1 MNKNVVRNAAVAAA
15 TMALAAAAQ
24 VPAYAEEA
32 PATEAPV
39 TETPQASEATT
50 PAPGSDEAVSQA
62 QAKVDEAQSTADVAN
77 AARDAAQAKANEA
90 QAARDTAA
98 SDVSTKAQAAD
109 DAQKAADAA
118 EAAKAQADQKAAES
132 AKANPTDE
140 AISNAADEAQRAT
153 QAKDEAQAAADTA
166 NANETAAQKAA
177 DDAKTASDAIDAK
190 ADAAGKGQTG
200 VDDAQKA
207 VDAAQAAKDKADADA
222 TAANDAVSKAG
233 ETAKSSDG
241 YKSAEKDAKSAGY
254 DIAWSEKSAAEYKQE
269 IDDAIAARSAD
280 MEKIK
285 AAIEAA
291 GGDWNAYLSGIRGFY
306 KAVGADDAITIL
318 DHKVP
323 GWDDDKMGDGSTHT
337 DYIKEGDL
345 SDATSLLNFRHAL
358 DVLDKENELRAQ
370 WNEWY
375 ADRIANGDKFVGSP
389 STAEFYI
396 GSDTYKK
403 IGPYKVSD
411 ASMAIAQDHIDW
423 SNYYY
428 KKVSTDPEHVN
439 DSYFDRYLHAGNYY
453 SDYKPFEDMY
463 QYPDDDKAE
472 NAVAGWMD
480 ERRNEDDIVNGGSGN
495 VTNGGILGHYY
506 NCINQKENGKSTMGA
521 AVGSGVSTAMVW
533 VDSTFYGGSGKTYT
547 PAEYRQRFMEYYNK
561 VTGGA
566 DIAALEDDITKQDV
580 AISAKSTFM
589 TQHEAARIKAQKKL
603 DDANA
608 KMDSIVNDATADAQK
623 AADDAA
629 AKATAADQALADA
642 KAALAAAKDAV
653 ANAPTQAEVDAAH
666 AARDKAA
673 ADLETAKAAAKDAAS
688 RLDAATKAADEAT
701 AAHDALVQAR
711 KTAEDDAKAASD
723 ADAAL
728 ETAKAAVKT
737 AKADLETAKTNLADA
752 QAAYDEA
759 QAAFEKAQAAADEA
773 NEALVTAKH
782 DLNLELLAKAANE
795 VLANHGAG
803 QAATTVGAKAASASA
818 SAVHEAAYGTSA
830 GTHGTG
836 TQAAYGTGHA
846 AYGTSAS
853 SEGAVP
859 KLGDTSAPAGPVA
872 MFGMGLLAAAVAL
885 FGRRKDRHTMD

>member
-15 TMALAAAAQ
+15 AMALAAAAQ

-32 PATEAPV
+32 PATEAPA
-39 TETPQASEATT
+39 TETPQASESAT

-62 QAKVDEAQSTADVAN
+62 QAKVDEAQSTADTAN
-77 AARDAAQAKANEA
+77 AARDAAQSKANEA
-90 QAARDTAA
+90 QAARDAAA
-98 SDVSTKAQAAD
+98 SDVSTKAQAVN

-118 EAAKAQADQKAAES
+118 EATQAQADQKAAES

-140 AISNAADEAQRAT
+140 AISNAAGEAQRAT
-153 QAKDEAQAAADTA
+153 QAKDEAQTAADTA

-177 DDAKTASDAIDAK
+177 DDAKAASDAIDAK
-190 ADAAGKGQTG
+190 ADAAGKGQAG

-207 VDAAQAAKDKADADA
+207 VDTAQAAKDKADADA
-222 TAANDAVSKAG
+222 TAASDAVSKAG
-233 ETAKSSDG
+233 ETAKSSDE
-241 YKSAEKDAKSAGY
+241 YKSAEKDAKSAGH

-269 IDDAIAARSAD
+269 IDDAIAARSTD

-318 DHKVP
+318 DHKVFL
-323 GWDDDKMGDGSTHT
+323 WDNDKMGDGSSHADYTH
-337 DYIKEGDL
+337 EGDL

-358 DVLDKENELRAQ
+358 DVLDRENALRAQ

-375 ADRIANGDKFVGSP
+375 ADRIENGEKFAKDP
-389 STAEFYI
+389 SKARFYI

-411 ASMAIAQDHIDW
+411 ASMAIAQDHINW
-423 SNYYY
+423 TNYYY
-428 KKVSTDPEHVN
+428 KKVSTDPAHVH
-439 DSYFDRYLHAGNYY
+439 DDYFSRYLHAGEYC
-453 SDYKPFEDMY
+453 SDYKPFEDMD
-463 QYPDDDKAE
+463 QDPTGDNAANSVDD
-472 NAVAGWMD
+472 WMD
-480 ERRNEDDIVNGGSGN
+480 ERRNEDDFANGGSGN
-495 VTNGGILGHYY
+495 VTNVGQVGHYY

-521 AVGSGVSTAMVW
+521 AVGSGTSTAMVW
-533 VDSTFYGGSGKTYT
+533 LDSTFYGGSGKSYT
-547 PAEYRQRFMEYYNK
+547 PAEYRQRFMEYYSK

-566 DIAALEDDITKQDV
+566 DIAALEDDITKQDE

-589 TQHEAARIKAQKKL
+589 TQHEAARIKAQKEL

-608 KMDSIVNDATADAQK
+608 KMASIVGDATANAQK

-629 AKATAADQALADA
+629 AKATAADKALADA

-653 ANAPTQAEVDAAH
+653 ANAPTQAEVDAVH

-673 ADLETAKAAAKDAAS
+673 SDLATAKAAAKDAAS

-728 ETAKAAVKT
+728 ETAKAAVET
-737 AKADLETAKTNLADA
+737 AKAGLETAKTNLADA

-773 NEALVTAKH
+773 SEALATAKH

-795 VLANHGAG
+795 MLANHGVG
-803 QAATTVGAKAASASA
+803 QSAMTAGAKAASVSA
-818 SAVHEAAYGTSA
+818 PAVHEATYGTSA

-859 KLGDTSAPAGPVA
+859 KLGDTSAPAGPIA

-885 FGRRKDRHTMD
+885 FGRRKDRRTMD